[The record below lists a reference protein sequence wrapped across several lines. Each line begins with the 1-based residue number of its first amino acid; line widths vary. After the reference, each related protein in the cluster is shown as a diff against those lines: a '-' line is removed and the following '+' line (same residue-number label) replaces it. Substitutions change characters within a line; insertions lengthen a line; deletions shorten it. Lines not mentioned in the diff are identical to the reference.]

1 MKNRNKLFLLNTQF
15 FFHSRPKLPQWLHTI
30 GWRVARAA
38 HCSIAL
44 LTKVYE
50 VFNIRN
56 VED

>member
-1 MKNRNKLFLLNTQF
+1 MKNIKKMFLLNTQF
-15 FFHSRPKLPQWLHTI
+15 FFNSRQKLPQWLHTI

-38 HCSIAL
+38 HCNIAL
-44 LTKVYE
+44 LAKVYD